1 MFIHMLKF
9 KPRTMSM
16 SMNRQPSVIYRKKPE
31 PCKIVTFSSLNKT
44 NSGDKKS
51 VNEVIVN
58 FDGNISSDSWMPISI
73 KSKNIEVS
81 TTGWNGLVTRY
92 NQSKL
97 EIVEVA

>member
-1 MFIHMLKF
+1 
-9 KPRTMSM
+9 
-16 SMNRQPSVIYRKKPE
+16 MNREPSVIYRKKPE

-44 NSGDKKS
+44 DIGNKKL
-51 VNEVIVN
+51 VHEALVN

-81 TTGWNGLVTRY
+81 STGWNGLVTRY

>member
-1 MFIHMLKF
+1 
-9 KPRTMSM
+9 
-16 SMNRQPSVIYRKKPE
+16 MNREPPVIYRKKLE

-51 VNEVIVN
+51 VNEAIVN

-81 TTGWNGLVTRY
+81 STGWNGLVTRY

>member
-1 MFIHMLKF
+1 
-9 KPRTMSM
+9 
-16 SMNRQPSVIYRKKPE
+16 MNTQSSVVYRKKPE

-51 VNEVIVN
+51 FNQVIVN

-81 TTGWNGLVTRY
+81 TTGWKGLITRY
-92 NQSKL
+92 NQSKF
-97 EIVEVA
+97 EIIEVA

>member
-1 MFIHMLKF
+1 
-9 KPRTMSM
+9 
-16 SMNRQPSVIYRKKPE
+16 MNREPSVIYRKKPE

-44 NSGDKKS
+44 DIGNKKL
-51 VNEVIVN
+51 VHEALVN

>member
-1 MFIHMLKF
+1 
-9 KPRTMSM
+9 
-16 SMNRQPSVIYRKKPE
+16 MNREPPVIYRKKLE

-44 NSGDKKS
+44 NSGEKKS
-51 VNEVIVN
+51 VNEAIVN

-81 TTGWNGLVTRY
+81 STGWNGLVTRY